1 MVELTRQDFLNIET
15 ALSYVANDMRSDY
28 FKSLFKST
36 LYNVKKEEEKCFVK
50 VH

>member
-1 MVELTRQDFLNIET
+1 MNLTRQDFLNIET
-15 ALSYVANDMRSDY
+15 ALSYVANDMRSEY
-28 FKSLFKST
+28 FKGLFKNT